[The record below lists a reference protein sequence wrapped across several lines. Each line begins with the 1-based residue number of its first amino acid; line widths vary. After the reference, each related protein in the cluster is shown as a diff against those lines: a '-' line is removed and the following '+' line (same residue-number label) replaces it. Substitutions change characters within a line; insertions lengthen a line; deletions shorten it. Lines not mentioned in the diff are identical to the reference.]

1 MITYLKDKENDLTTY
16 ASIKK
21 IHEVNNHR
29 GEHKLISAY
38 SNLDLP
44 FFLNI
49 SHSYTTSIIK
59 RAVSRFIFPAY
70 LKVYLIFLTP
80 L

>member
-1 MITYLKDKENDLTTY
+1 MITYLEDKENDLTTY

-38 SNLDLP
+38 SKAGW
-44 FFLNI
+44 I
-49 SHSYTTSIIK
+49 SPTVCESIK
-59 RAVSRFIFPAY
+59 RV
-70 LKVYLIFLTP
+70 V
-80 L
+80 